1 MTSMQTPAAAP
12 AIPRARRRQL
22 LAMLGAGGLAA
33 LLGACTISKGGGTT
47 SATIDVKRI
56 VTDSS
61 AIIAAVTAALT
72 APALIAALG
81 PAKVVVVEAAL
92 TAANGALAAI
102 EQLTGGTVVLA
113 VDTSRLQA
121 LVTSLLADAQTAL
134 TIVQGVVSGL
144 TGAVATQVANYI
156 SAALSL
162 IPFVQLAAELSSSFS
177 HSIATM
183 DEDRAIAVAYGV
195 PG

>member
-1 MTSMQTPAAAP
+1 MTSMPTPAAAP

-22 LAMLGAGGLAA
+22 LKMLGGGGLAA
-33 LLGACTISKGGGTT
+33 LLGACAISKGGGTT
-47 SATIDVKRI
+47 TATIDVKRI

-81 PAKVVVVEAAL
+81 PAKVVAAEAAL

-102 EQLTGGTVVLA
+102 EQLTGGTVVLS
-113 VDTSRLQA
+113 VDTSKLQA

-144 TGAVATQVANYI
+144 TGAVATQVANYV

-162 IPFVQLAAELSSSFS
+162 IPFVQLAASLSSSFA
-177 HSIATM
+177 HGVAIM